1 MTLLTARRHASS
13 HGMLCWLGDF
23 SGLARQTVASCHCS
37 RPDVPTLTN
46 CHKMP
51 YSSLFSLLQP
61 KFCFSESP
69 SQPLAAAH
77 RGSVAVVRGCVH
89 HPNGNIAGLMAA
101 AAAAAAA
108 CVGAVEDGVAST
120 LRQAR
125 GPKRFTRMRA
135 VRGLVSRSL
144 IALSLECRP
153 LTSHGRLAQRNQPT
167 KKPTMP

>member
-13 HGMLCWLGDF
+13 HAMLCWLGDF
-23 SGLARQTVASCHCS
+23 SGLARQTVLQVATVLDPTFQRSQIVTKCPIAPSFLFYNRNSVFQSRRAPSCC
-37 RPDVPTLTN
+37 
-46 CHKMP
+46 
-51 YSSLFSLLQP
+51 
-61 KFCFSESP
+61 
-69 SQPLAAAH
+69 